1 MVPTSPHDPYEF
13 EDDVKDLLEKN
24 YGHWIREVIKPPK
37 NEPGYDLEIIRED
50 SLNPPEDGKS
60 TAVQVKNYKRSVN
73 VSHVRKFIDFMGK
86 YRTQSQFNEG
96 YIISSNG
103 FSKSAIEYLRNE
115 SGRNPNTSVISLGTI
130 YQGSIRWDCLHP
142 QGSFQASQGHQDP
155 SRETG
160 PSVSPLEDHPS
171 DTHRRY
177 YFGIFT
183 NKGGTGKTTVAAH
196 LAGAFALMGY
206 DVILLDI
213 DPQRNLKKLFQNDE
227 DDSSLYVES
236 LRPGQVGSTISIL
249 DDKEWEDDKDRHSDI
264 KIVICDCN
272 PTFEKNAN
280 DLVKEFDYCVIPT
293 TLNPLG
299 IAKNSDVIKRTF
311 EQIRTENSKAQMHVL
326 INYYDESKSKKTTEK
341 RNNLLL
347 DLLKSNI
354 DFDEDNKSYLIDPNR
369 VCAIH
374 RSDFLYYWGMHIV
387 EKKKP
392 QLAFQL
398 SNNKNIPR
406 EDFLNLAKYFRE
418 KFEET

>member
-60 TAVQVKNYKRSVN
+60 IAVQVKNYKRSVN

-249 DDKEWEDDKDRHSDI
+249 DDKEWEVDKDRHSDI

-326 INYYDESKSKKTTEK
+326 INYDDESKSKKTTEK

>member
-50 SLNPPEDGKS
+50 SLNPPENGKS
-60 TAVQVKNYKRSVN
+60 IAVQVKNYKRSVN

-96 YIISSNG
+96 CIISSNG
-103 FSKSAIEYLRNE
+103 FSKSAIECLRNE
-115 SGRNPNTSVISLGTI
+115 SGRNPNASVISLGTI

-160 PSVSPLEDHPS
+160 PSVSSLEDHPS

-213 DPQRNLKKLFQNDE
+213 GPQRNLKKLFQNDE

-249 DDKEWEDDKDRHSDI
+249 DDKEWEVDKDRHSDI

-326 INYYDESKSKKTTEK
+326 INYDDESKSKKTTEK